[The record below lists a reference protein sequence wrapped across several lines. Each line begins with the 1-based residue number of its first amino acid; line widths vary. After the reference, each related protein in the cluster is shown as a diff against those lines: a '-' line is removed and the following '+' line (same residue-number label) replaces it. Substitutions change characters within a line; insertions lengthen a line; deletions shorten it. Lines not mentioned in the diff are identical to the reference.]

1 MNETPLFRS
10 MVALG
15 DSFTEGM
22 CDQLLPDG
30 HYRGWADRVAERL
43 AAELADAADAADTA
57 GFRYAN
63 LAVRGKLIGQIAD
76 EQGDAAVALDGELV
90 TLAGGLNDVMRP
102 GCDLAHVERTL
113 GALAE
118 RLGRRARRVVLFYS
132 VDPSRRMRGSARI
145 MPQILRLQ
153 RFVGELGERDNVTVV
168 DLFHVPAFDD
178 PRMWAEDR
186 LHFSAEGHRRVAE
199 AVLQSL
205 GFPPAFDWREP
216 LPPAPAVSRAVRLR
230 ADLRWLRIH
239 VWPWVLRRLTGR
251 SSGDGRPA
259 KRPTLDRFPA

>member
-1 MNETPLFRS
+1 MENSADGARPYRS

-22 CDQLLPDG
+22 CDTVLPNG

-43 AAELADAADAADTA
+43 AAEA
-57 GFRYAN
+57 GGEFHYAN

-76 EQGDAAVALDGELV
+76 EQGDTAVALGGELV

-102 GCDLAHVERTL
+102 GCDIEQVERTL

-118 RLGRRARRVVLFYS
+118 RLAADARQLVLFYS
-132 VDPSRRMRGSARI
+132 VDPSRRMRSSSRI
-145 MPQILRLQ
+145 MPPILRMQ
-153 RFVGELGERDNVTVV
+153 RFVGELAESRDNIVVV
-168 DLFHVPAFDD
+168 DLFHVSAFDD

-199 AVLQSL
+199 AVLQAL
-205 GFPPAFDWREP
+205 GHPAAFDWREP
-216 LPPAPAVSRAVRLR
+216 LPPAAPIPRATKLR
-230 ADLRWLRIH
+230 ADLRWLRLY
-239 VWPWVLRRLTGR
+239 VGPWVLRRITGK
-251 SSGDGRPA
+251 SSGDNRSA
-259 KRPTLDRFPA
+259 KQPTLERYPA